1 VQWIP
6 YLSHMDLRWS
16 NMDPRNERSM
26 GRDSR
31 RVPKLDPN
39 MDPSGDPL
47 SSTAGNGRMGDYGC
61 WGMAP

>member
-1 VQWIP
+1 
-6 YLSHMDLRWS
+6 
-16 NMDPRNERSM
+16 MDPRNERSM

>member
-39 MDPSGDPL
+39 MDPSERPV

>member
-16 NMDPRNERSM
+16 NMDPRTEISM